1 MVCSLGEGM
10 LVRDKVLS
18 PKQNIRQ
25 ALDATKLFTPLSS
38 SVKIKGTEYFFPEG
52 KIALVKDAKINTW
65 TNVSAIKDVGVILNK
80 ISRKNVG

>member
-38 SVKIKGTEYFFPEG
+38 SVKIK
-52 KIALVKDAKINTW
+52 VR
-65 TNVSAIKDVGVILNK
+65 S
-80 ISRKNVG
+80 ISSLRVR